1 MVASQKNHSKIH
13 KDQNKAFDFASGVTK
28 LLVSLATGVIT
39 ITITFGS
46 NTLTGQNDIVWPL
59 GLLWSW
65 ILLVLSIFTGICAMM
80 AMTGVL
86 SKEEKPNVYSC
97 SIRFWEVLQM
107 ITFIIGIVFSIAFT
121 YKNITVGLDDKSDK
135 EYDYD
140 GLIIKAYQD
149 KCNKLIADTF
159 SIKIRKNY

>member
-1 MVASQKNHSKIH
+1 MVASQKNHSEIH

-46 NTLTGQNDIVWPL
+46 NSLTGQNDIVWHE

-97 SIRFWEVLQM
+97 SIRFWEVLQI
-107 ITFIIGIVFSIAFT
+107 ITFIIGIALSIAFT
-121 YKNITVGLDDKSDK
+121 YENITVGLDDKSDK
-135 EYDYD
+135 VYDYD
-140 GLIIKAYQD
+140 GVINKTYQD
-149 KCNKLIADTF
+149 KYNKLKADTF
-159 SIKIRKNY
+159 SINLRKNY